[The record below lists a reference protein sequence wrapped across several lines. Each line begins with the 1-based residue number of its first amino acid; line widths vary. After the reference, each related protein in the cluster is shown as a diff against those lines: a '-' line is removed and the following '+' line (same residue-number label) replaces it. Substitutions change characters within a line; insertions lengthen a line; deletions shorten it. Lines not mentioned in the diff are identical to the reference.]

1 MPLRPSGQGHGLEFH
16 WALRAAVQISAALL
30 RWPIYSDAASMKA
43 NKGRG
48 GGARTNMAKERSHVD
63 KEVMSLHQIW
73 HDVSY
78 LFLHSSPTRICIFA
92 KIGRKNRSGLRP
104 EPPLL
109 LFIQKMKEY
118 RKISAYFAILEG
130 CLDFS
135 KFLRAPCRAR
145 IKCETSGK
153 PIGKPIELCT
163 LRDTCAFL
171 LGCSLSAR
179 WRAIKANCAHRWEV
193 RNFLQT

>member
-1 MPLRPSGQGHGLEFH
+1 MSTKKSCPYIRYGMMCPICFYTQ
-16 WALRAAVQISAALL
+16 ALHESAFLQEL
-30 RWPIYSDAASMKA
+30 GVKF
-43 NKGRG
+43 GRG
-48 GGARTNMAKERSHVD
+48 CAPNP
-63 KEVMSLHQIW
+63 
-73 HDVSY
+73 
-78 LFLHSSPTRICIFA
+78 LFFSSF
-92 KIGRKNRSGLRP
+92 K
-104 EPPLL
+104 
-109 LFIQKMKEY
+109 KMKEY

-145 IKCETSGK
+145 IKCETSCK
-153 PIGKPIELCT
+153 PIAKPIELCT